1 MTTSSSDISKL
12 LTLAE
17 PFSPGISIAE
27 AGEVFLSSDRAHL
40 LSIPI
45 VEDGIPIGSISRYQL
60 INIFLM
66 PFGREIY
73 GSRPVTRIMN
83 RNPLLLPIEQ
93 SLETAAQYVS
103 ANITTPITED
113 FIITQD
119 GRYLGV
125 GIVLDLL
132 NAVEQK
138 ATLASKRLED
148 AYKELKFSQAQLVQ
162 SEKMA
167 SLGQMVAGV
176 AHEINTPLGYVR
188 NNVEMMQG
196 TFQQI
201 RSVLGQHEHLLELM
215 SADAPDEQAITASIL
230 NASNASADLRAMLPD
245 SEADALYKD
254 TLFGVDQIKEL
265 VINLRNFSRLDQAKV
280 ADISLN
286 DCLEQTL
293 VIANNVLKGKV
304 EVVKQLE
311 DIPVIAC
318 SPSQINQVLL
328 NLLTNAAQAIE
339 HDNGRI
345 TLCTEHDAEWV
356 HVSVQDN
363 GKGIAPENQK
373 KIFDPFFTTKPI
385 GQGTGL
391 GLSICFQII
400 EAHGGTIR
408 VSSALGKGTRFIV
421 SLPKNAIVQQQ
432 AAA

>member
-1 MTTSSSDISKL
+1 MNNPNNISSL

-17 PFSPGISIAE
+17 PFSPGISISE
-27 AGEVFLSSDRAHL
+27 AGEAFLSADRAHL
-40 LSIPI
+40 LSVPI
-45 VEDGIPIGSISRYQL
+45 VENGIPIGSISRHQL

-73 GSRPVTRIMN
+73 GARPVTKIM
-83 RNPLLLPIEQ
+83 RANPLLLSIEQ
-93 SLETAAQYVS
+93 SLETAAQYVA

-113 FIITQD
+113 FIITKD
-119 GRYLGV
+119 GQYMGV

-138 ATLASKRLED
+138 ATLSSRRLEE
-148 AYKELKFSQAQLVQ
+148 AYRQLKFSQAQLVQ

-201 RSVLGQHEHLLELM
+201 RNVLGQHERLLELI
-215 SADAPDEQAITASIL
+215 SSESPDEQAITASIIG
-230 NASNASADLRAMLPD
+230 ASSASADLRDVLPD
-245 SEADALYKD
+245 AEADALFKD

-265 VINLRNFSRLDQAKV
+265 VINLRNFSRLDQAKL

-293 VIANNVLKGKV
+293 VIANNVLKGKIT
-304 EVVKQLE
+304 VVKRLGE
-311 DIPVIAC
+311 IPPVAC
-318 SPSQINQVLL
+318 SPSQVNQVLL
-328 NLLTNAAQAIE
+328 NLITNAAQAIE

-345 TLCTEHDAEWV
+345 AVVTEHDTDWV

-363 GKGIAPENQK
+363 GKGIAQENLK

-391 GLSICFQII
+391 GLSISFQIV

-408 VSSALGKGTRFIV
+408 VSSIPGKGTRFVV
-421 SLPKNAIVQQQ
+421 SLPKNPNIQQQ